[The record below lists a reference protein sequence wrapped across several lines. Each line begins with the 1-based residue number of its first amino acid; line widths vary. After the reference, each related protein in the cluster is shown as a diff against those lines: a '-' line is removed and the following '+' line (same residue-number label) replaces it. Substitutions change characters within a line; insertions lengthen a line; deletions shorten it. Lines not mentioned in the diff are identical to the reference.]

1 MGTVLQMW
9 SGSGVAM
16 NQKLKNGLEKLA
28 AAVGYDKQHL
38 TRTVAYREIDRWL
51 DALGTERRDALEIS
65 AGWKWR
71 GRQWGSFTEMNWPQ
85 HDICK
90 DVLDRKF
97 DIVIADNVW
106 EHLLYPYRAARNV
119 HSMLRPGGWFVN
131 ITPFMIR
138 YHPIPTDCSRWTEL
152 GMTHFLEEA
161 GFDPARI
168 VTGSWGN
175 ASAVKANFHR
185 WARTGW
191 KRSLPN
197 DERFPVTIWAMAQ
210 KQRI

>member
-1 MGTVLQMW
+1 
-9 SGSGVAM
+9 M
-16 NQKLKNGLEKLA
+16 NQALKNGLEKLA
-28 AAVGYDKQHL
+28 AAVGYDKQHV

-51 DALGTERRDALEIS
+51 DALGTEGLDALEIS

-71 GRQWGSFTEMNWPQ
+71 QRQWGSFTEMNWPQ

-90 DVLDRKF
+90 DVLDRQF

-152 GMTHFLEEA
+152 GMSHFLEEA

-175 ASAVKANFHR
+175 AAAVKANFYR

-191 KRSLPN
+191 QRRLPN
-197 DERFPVTIWAMAQ
+197 DERFPVTVWAMAQ
-210 KQRI
+210 KQ

>member
-1 MGTVLQMW
+1 
-9 SGSGVAM
+9 M
-16 NQKLKNGLEKLA
+16 NQALKNGLEKLA
-28 AAVGYDKQHL
+28 AAVGYDKQHV

-51 DALGTERRDALEIS
+51 DALGTESLDALEIS

-71 GRQWGSFTEMNWPQ
+71 QRQWGSFTEMNWPQ

-90 DVLDRKF
+90 DVLDRQF

-119 HSMLRPGGWFVN
+119 HAMLRPGGWFVN

-152 GMTHFLEEA
+152 GMSHFLEEA

-191 KRSLPN
+191 QRRLPN
-197 DERFPVTIWAMAQ
+197 DERFPVTVWAMAQ
-210 KQRI
+210 KQ

>member
-1 MGTVLQMW
+1 MGTVLQLW
-9 SGSGVAM
+9 RGSRMAM
-16 NQKLKNGLEKLA
+16 NQALKNGLEKLA
-28 AAVGYDKQHL
+28 AAVGYDKQHV

-51 DALGTERRDALEIS
+51 DALGTESLDALEIS

-71 GRQWGSFTEMNWPQ
+71 QRQWGSFTEMNWPQ

-90 DVLDRKF
+90 DVLDRQF

-152 GMTHFLEEA
+152 GMSHFLEEA

-191 KRSLPN
+191 QRRLPN
-197 DERFPVTIWAMAQ
+197 DERFPVTVWAMAQ
-210 KQRI
+210 KQ

>member
-1 MGTVLQMW
+1 MW

-191 KRSLPN
+191 KRILPN

-210 KQRI
+210 KQ

>member
-1 MGTVLQMW
+1 
-9 SGSGVAM
+9 M
-16 NQKLKNGLEKLA
+16 NQALKNGLEKLA
-28 AAVGYDKQHL
+28 AAVGYDKQHV

-51 DALGTERRDALEIS
+51 DALGTESLDALEIS

-71 GRQWGSFTEMNWPQ
+71 QRQWGSFTEMNWPQ

-90 DVLDRKF
+90 DVLDRQF

-152 GMTHFLEEA
+152 GMSHFLEEA
-161 GFDPARI
+161 GFDRARI

-175 ASAVKANFHR
+175 AAAVKANFYR

-191 KRSLPN
+191 QRRLPN
-197 DERFPVTIWAMAQ
+197 DERFPVTVWAMAQ
-210 KQRI
+210 KQ

>member
-1 MGTVLQMW
+1 MW

-210 KQRI
+210 KQ

>member
-210 KQRI
+210 KQ

>member
-1 MGTVLQMW
+1 MGTVLQLW
-9 SGSGVAM
+9 RGSRMAM
-16 NQKLKNGLEKLA
+16 NQALKNGLEKLA
-28 AAVGYDKQHL
+28 AAVGYDKQHV

-51 DALGTERRDALEIS
+51 DALGTEGLDALEIS

-71 GRQWGSFTEMNWPQ
+71 QRQWGSFTEMNWPQ

-90 DVLDRKF
+90 DVLDRQF

-152 GMTHFLEEA
+152 GMSHFLEEA
-161 GFDPARI
+161 GFDRARI

-175 ASAVKANFHR
+175 AAAVKANFYR

-191 KRSLPN
+191 QRRLPN
-197 DERFPVTIWAMAQ
+197 DERFPVTVWAMAQ
-210 KQRI
+210 KQ

>member
-1 MGTVLQMW
+1 MCR
-9 SGSGVAM
+9 GSGVAM
-16 NQKLKNGLEKLA
+16 NLKLKKGLENIA
-28 AAVGYDKQHL
+28 VAVGYDTQHV

-51 DALGTERRDALEIS
+51 DGLGTGQLDALEIS

-71 GRQWGSFTEMNWPQ
+71 HRQWGSFTEMNWPE

-90 DVLDRKF
+90 DVLDRQF
-97 DIVIADNVW
+97 DIIIADNVW

-119 HSMLRPGGWFVN
+119 HAMLRPGGWFVN
-131 ITPFMIR
+131 ITPFLIR
-138 YHPIPTDCSRWTEL
+138 YHPIPTDCTRWTEL

-161 GFDPARI
+161 GFDSAQI
-168 VTGSWGN
+168 KTGSWGN

-191 KRSLPN
+191 QRRLPN
-197 DERFPVTIWAMAQ
+197 DVRFPVTVWAMAQ
-210 KQRI
+210 KQ

>member
-1 MGTVLQMW
+1 M
-9 SGSGVAM
+9 AM
-16 NQKLKNGLEKLA
+16 NQALKNGLEKLA
-28 AAVGYDKQHL
+28 AAVGYDKQHV

-51 DALGTERRDALEIS
+51 DTLGTEGLDALEIS

-71 GRQWGSFTEMNWPQ
+71 QRQWGSFTEMNWPQ

-90 DVLDRKF
+90 DVLDRQF

-152 GMTHFLEEA
+152 GMSHFLEEA
-161 GFDPARI
+161 GFDRARI

-175 ASAVKANFHR
+175 AAAVKANFYR

-191 KRSLPN
+191 QRRLPN
-197 DERFPVTIWAMAQ
+197 DERFPVTVWAMAQ
-210 KQRI
+210 KQ